1 MAGAAS
7 IGSALGSLAGTM
19 YGPVGSFAGGA
30 IGAGIGGVVDA
41 IPALIKTDAE
51 KENEKRLKELRR
63 QQDMGILGLTEA
75 EKQSMYTAGTNQIQG
90 QLRQAQAQARAVG
103 AAGMASGAGAD
114 ALRQAQLAE
123 ANAAAAASVS
133 QGVEVQNLQRKR
145 ELEDELQA
153 RVAAKAQSDQEALQA
168 GLGIVSG
175 GLLGGSQAL
184 QDAKTMKGQAPSPI
198 EVSAF
203 AKLLGVDDATAQGA
217 LSFASRSDS
226 GKELLESFAK
236 GKK

>member
-1 MAGAAS
+1 MAGAAG

-19 YGPVGSFAGGA
+19 FGPTGAFAGGL
-30 IGAGIGGVVDA
+30 IGGGIGGTIDA

-90 QLRQAQAQARAVG
+90 QLQQAQAQARAVG

-168 GLGIVSG
+168 GLGIASG
-175 GLLGGSQAL
+175 GLLSGSQAY
-184 QDAKTMKGQAPSPI
+184 QDAKTMQGSAPSQMEI
-198 EVSAF
+198 AAY
-203 AKLLGVDDATAQGA
+203 AKLLGVDNATAQGA
-217 LSFASRSDS
+217 MSWADKSQT
-226 GKELLESFAK
+226 GKDFLESVLK

>member
-7 IGSALGSLAGTM
+7 IGSALGSLAGTIG
-19 YGPVGSFAGGA
+19 GPTGAFVGGLVGG
-30 IGAGIGGVVDA
+30 GIGGTIDA

-63 QQDMGILGLTEA
+63 QQELGTLGLTEA
-75 EKQSMYTAGTNQIQG
+75 EKQSMYTAGTNQIQN
-90 QLRQAQAQARAVG
+90 QLKQAQAQARAVG
-103 AAGMASGAGAD
+103 AAGMATGAGAD

-145 ELEDELQA
+145 ELEEELQA

-168 GLGIVSG
+168 GLGIASG
-175 GLLGGSQAL
+175 GLLSGSQAY
-184 QDAKTMKGQAPSPI
+184 QDAKTMQGSAPSPMEI
-198 EVSAF
+198 AAY
-203 AKLLGVDDATAQGA
+203 AKLLGVDNATAQGA
-217 LSFASRSDS
+217 MSFASKSDL
-226 GKELLESFAK
+226 GKELLESLAK